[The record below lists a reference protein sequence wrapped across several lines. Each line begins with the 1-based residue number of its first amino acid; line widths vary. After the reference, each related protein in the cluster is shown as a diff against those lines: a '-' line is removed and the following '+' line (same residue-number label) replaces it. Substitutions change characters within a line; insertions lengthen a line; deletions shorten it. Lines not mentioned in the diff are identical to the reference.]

1 MAKLPD
7 GGRLIME
14 ANISPPAS
22 AGLWQDEELISLS
35 STIRSIAERM
45 QIQRPSGD
53 NMGLVQI

>member
-1 MAKLPD
+1 
-7 GGRLIME
+7 ME